1 MNTIYYRRK
10 TLADPQIKDRETM
23 ENIIIETMKDILSAE
38 KCSMVWKGTKTDLLE
53 LLWITYNKG
62 NLMEADGSMVT
73 YKSMVRRACDV
84 FCIPEIPNHYCLAHR
99 GGVRKGVKRD
109 SVTGRIMRIMS
120 AHDTEGMRS
129 FWSSLFT
136 KNTA

>member
-73 YKSMVRRACDV
+73 YKSM
-84 FCIPEIPNHYCLAHR
+84 
-99 GGVRKGVKRD
+99 
-109 SVTGRIMRIMS
+109 
-120 AHDTEGMRS
+120 
-129 FWSSLFT
+129 
-136 KNTA
+136 